1 MDTLGHRLLPCLQ
14 ANHDNLDWIYTPT
27 TVPTLDPKGNYILSP
42 QGFTALGPT
51 VTPPAL
57 GKFLGAMTG
66 KQYNNPPGD
75 MLASRGLAI
84 YDLLELFT
92 GKPMPGRVSIHLI
105 ANAYC
110 DAWLLAC
117 DAVVIAD
124 SCFHH
129 IGSQL
134 AGPCVSMLPALAIP
148 STQLLLELHLLLLLQ
163 QLSFF
168 MLSLFK
174 RTMH

>member
-1 MDTLGHRLLPCLQ
+1 MQ
-14 ANHDNLDWIYTPT
+14 ANHDNLDWICTPT

-66 KQYNNPPGD
+66 KQYTNPPSD

-92 GKPMPGRVSIHLI
+92 GKPMPGRVSL
-105 ANAYC
+105 
-110 DAWLLAC
+110 
-117 DAVVIAD
+117 
-124 SCFHH
+124 
-129 IGSQL
+129 
-134 AGPCVSMLPALAIP
+134 PSMA
-148 STQLLLELHLLLLLQ
+148 S
-163 QLSFF
+163 
-168 MLSLFK
+168 
-174 RTMH
+174 